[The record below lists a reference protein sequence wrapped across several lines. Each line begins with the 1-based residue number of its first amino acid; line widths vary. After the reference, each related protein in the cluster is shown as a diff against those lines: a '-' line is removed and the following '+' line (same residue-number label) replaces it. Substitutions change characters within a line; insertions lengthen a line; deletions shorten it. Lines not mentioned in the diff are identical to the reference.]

1 MKLDISDKAIAKS
14 PRLMD
19 QVRAAVRIRHYSI
32 RTEQAYVH
40 WIAAFIRF
48 HGMRHPREM
57 GAREATAYLS
67 YLATERDVAASTQQQ
82 ALSALLFLYKHVLE
96 VELPWLNDLVRPKKP
111 ARIPTVLNRDEVAC
125 LLDAVR

>member
-1 MKLDISDKAIAKS
+1 
-14 PRLMD
+14 MD

-40 WIAAFIRF
+40 WIAAFIRC

-67 YLATERDVAASTQQQ
+67 YLATERDVAASTRQQ
-82 ALSALLFLYKHVLE
+82 ALSALLFL
-96 VELPWLNDLVRPKKP
+96 
-111 ARIPTVLNRDEVAC
+111 
-125 LLDAVR
+125 